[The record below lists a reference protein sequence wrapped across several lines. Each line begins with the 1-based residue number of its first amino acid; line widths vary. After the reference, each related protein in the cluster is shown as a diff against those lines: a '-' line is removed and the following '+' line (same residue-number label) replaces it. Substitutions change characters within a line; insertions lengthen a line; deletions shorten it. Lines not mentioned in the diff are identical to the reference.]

1 MIGRDKERTLLMLLE
16 IHMLAVRFGE
26 TSKIP
31 RQWHVC
37 SCYHMGRTE
46 NSNLSND
53 SAANQGIF
61 CDESAFKSKSP
72 NFLSFIEN
80 VLIQGTLSAENN
92 PWE

>member
-1 MIGRDKERTLLMLLE
+1 MIGRDKERALLMLLE

-31 RQWHVC
+31 RQSHVC

-46 NSNLSND
+46 NSTLSND

-72 NFLSFIEN
+72 NFLPFIEN
-80 VLIQGTLSAENN
+80 VLMPGTLLAENN

>member
-31 RQWHVC
+31 RQSHVC

-46 NSNLSND
+46 NS
-53 SAANQGIF
+53 
-61 CDESAFKSKSP
+61 
-72 NFLSFIEN
+72 
-80 VLIQGTLSAENN
+80 TLLR
-92 PWE
+92 PK